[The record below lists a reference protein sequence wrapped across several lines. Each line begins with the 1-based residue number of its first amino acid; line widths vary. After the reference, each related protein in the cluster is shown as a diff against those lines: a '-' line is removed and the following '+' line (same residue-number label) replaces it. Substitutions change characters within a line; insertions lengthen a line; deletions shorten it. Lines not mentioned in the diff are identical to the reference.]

1 MDYRNG
7 IRRWQY
13 DPTKWLIF
21 ALSKLGMTWNL
32 KRIPDEKI
40 LASKMEM
47 QEKQLAALSV
57 KKAQTTGFAEGVAA
71 MRESGE
77 KTLVR
82 IQERFDE
89 LAKTMKEMRKA
100 KKSRT
105 EMKGLRKKLI
115 RTYRLHEQKAVELM
129 RQISSER
136 TPATA

>member
-1 MDYRNG
+1 MT
-7 IRRWQY
+7 IC
-13 DPTKWLIF
+13 PFVCCFATLHPFCALKWLIF

-47 QEKQLAALSV
+47 REKQLAALSV

-105 EMKGLRKKLI
+105 ARYYQDNSPEVGSHTHWHCSTI
-115 RTYRLHEQKAVELM
+115 D
-129 RQISSER
+129 
-136 TPATA
+136 